1 MEFKALSK
9 RPAFWEAQ
17 AAKCMVQQVLFEG
30 FLDELLWK
38 GVAKPWLL
46 YAFEIC
52 VIRTVTRAP
61 DMIYP
66 SGNITTYHIS
76 ITALETDLVPS
87 SSIHGCDVMPT
98 LSSTFLF
105 IVEISSTFSPQE
117 EDAPEATHWSKSQRL
132 SKLTVWN
139 LLRHQD
145 VMTTRGSE

>member
-1 MEFKALSK
+1 MEFKPLSK
-9 RPAFWEAQ
+9 RPAFWEVQ

-30 FLDELLWK
+30 FLDELFGK

-66 SGNITTYHIS
+66 SGNITTFHIS

-105 IVEISSTFSPQE
+105 IEIFRTFSSQK
-117 EDAPEATHWSKSQRL
+117 EDAP
-132 SKLTVWN
+132 
-139 LLRHQD
+139 
-145 VMTTRGSE
+145 